1 MFFSHFDGSNNIFA
15 DCMFKICE
23 QIMNKER
30 EIKRE
35 SGRKQ
40 KKYILFEKKIM
51 KGERE
56 REKKERE
63 REKSRENKD
72 KEIRKKI

>member
-1 MFFSHFDGSNNIFA
+1 MWTNYEKRERD
-15 DCMFKICE
+15 
-23 QIMNKER
+23 KER
-30 EIKRE
+30 IRE
-35 SGRKQ
+35 KI